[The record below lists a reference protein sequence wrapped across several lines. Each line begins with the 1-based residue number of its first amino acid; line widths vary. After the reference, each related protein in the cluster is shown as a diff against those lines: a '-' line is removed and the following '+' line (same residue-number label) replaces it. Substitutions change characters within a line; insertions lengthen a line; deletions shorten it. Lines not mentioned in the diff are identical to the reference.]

1 MVTPKPPEFPQKS
14 VPDIINRTEE
24 LTRLMQLMP
33 PQNARSSFVLLKAPS
48 GYGKTRLTS
57 RMMDL
62 LRAQGIAAVALEP
75 KIRAKS
81 ATDSVY
87 QGFYIQRCAEALDQ
101 CVRQQVTGATA
112 MTFEAFVKNERVHRM
127 KSLKW
132 SRFLRSM
139 PSYKVVYEVGVELF
153 DRVFN
158 TGEHSMERMLTSDSR
173 EAVDS
178 CARYVRHV
186 VSAMQTVLI
195 VREAQH
201 IDQSSLQLLSELAGP
216 HTSNSAVLEYTL
228 DATGDLNP
236 LYADFL
242 EATPLSEVGWLHI
255 VELVRLSKPH
265 LEELLRQTIS
275 GAGDISGEYYLRWD
289 GNVRSIR
296 QLRFSISIEHA
307 QGGSHLLDL
316 KKGVIEEY
324 QYQFS
329 RLTPTDRMCLC
340 VLFAHGE
347 AIPRSLL
354 RLLLERLNTLA
365 TKGAVDKSLAVL
377 IEAELVVVHPG
388 GSLGLENEDIAEA
401 LRTQKGLAGNLLLA
415 KGALRDYY
423 RRLVNDTEN
432 TSSEVSLAV
441 RQTLRLSVDLGD
453 VATME
458 EVVAQLSSRVS
469 TTTDQSWY
477 VSQIVTAV
485 GGNARLFADQQ
496 DRLLL
501 WAAEMAAEIADFE
514 TARDLLRQVS
524 SKSAFSDVLLCA
536 CLIETGDHEE
546 AARLTGLLCTSAD
559 RDERLSGQLI
569 NLIQLRCSGQIDAA
583 RDLWQTLNSQVD
595 LQKSNMYGYLLRFK
609 ELVADFPDCIDALV
623 SANDWFIGRGLV
635 TSAAYTLLTLASH
648 TARTGDILAAIDSI
662 DNAREL
668 LASTARDQHILS
680 NNEVAVQL
688 LSDAPDAAACCDKL
702 SRAIPCSGDD
712 YSDIVL
718 YTNFAV
724 SASLLERVDLARE
737 AVERALRIARC
748 PKFAD
753 RDVFWGVSFNLRYVD
768 ATLNLDLRAEIA
780 DAFGKLRPHSL
791 QNDYWQFR
799 FGQLASVPARFQYML
814 AKPYHP
820 MFLSHWTLDVDG
832 LRVLRQGYAPALPG
846 SSNPS
851 A

>member
-1 MVTPKPPEFPQKS
+1 MVTPTPPASPQKS
-14 VPDIINRTEE
+14 LPDIINRTEE
-24 LTRLMQLMP
+24 LTRLMRLMP
-33 PQNARSSFVLLKAPS
+33 PQNVRSSFVILRAPS

-57 RMMDL
+57 RLIDL
-62 LRAQGIAAVALEP
+62 LDAQGIVAVALEP
-75 KIRAKS
+75 QIRTKS
-81 ATDSVY
+81 ASDSVY
-87 QGFYIQRCAEALDQ
+87 QGFFIQRCAEALDLW
-101 CVRQQVTGATA
+101 VRKQANGSAT
-112 MTFEAFVKNERVHRM
+112 MTFEAFLKNERVHRM

-132 SRFLRSM
+132 SRFLRSI

-153 DRVFN
+153 DRVFS
-158 TGEHSMERMLTSDSR
+158 TGEYSIDKILTSDSR
-173 EAVDS
+173 EAVDA
-178 CARYVRHV
+178 CARYVKHV
-186 VSAMQTVLI
+186 VGTMQTVLV

-201 IDQSSLQLLSELAGP
+201 IDQSSLQFLSELAGP
-216 HTSNSAVLEYTL
+216 HTSNSAILEYTL
-228 DATGDLNP
+228 DATGNLNP

-265 LEELLRQTIS
+265 LEELLRQTVS

-296 QLRFSISIEHA
+296 QLQFSISIEHT
-307 QGGSHLLDL
+307 QGSTQLLDL

-324 QYQFS
+324 QHQIS
-329 RLTPTDRMCLC
+329 RLAPTDRMCLC
-340 VLFAHGE
+340 VLLAHGE

-354 RLLLERLNTLA
+354 RLLLEKLNTLA
-365 TKGAVDKSLAVL
+365 TKGAVDKSLAAL
-377 IEAELVVVHPG
+377 TDAELVVVHPG

-401 LRTQKGLAGNLLLA
+401 VRTQMGLTGNLLLA

-423 RRLVNDTEN
+423 RHLVNDTQN
-432 TSSEVSLAV
+432 APTEVSLAV
-441 RQTLRLSVDLGD
+441 RQALRLSVDLGD
-453 VATME
+453 MATME
-458 EVVAQLSSRVS
+458 DVVAQLSSRVS

-477 VSQIVTAV
+477 VSQIVVAV
-485 GGNARLFADQQ
+485 GGNAHLFADQQ

-546 AARLTGLLCTSAD
+546 AARLTDALSTSAD
-559 RDERLSGQLI
+559 RDERLAGQLI
-569 NLIQLRCSGQIDAA
+569 NVIQLRCSGQIDAA
-583 RDLWQTLNSQVD
+583 RELWQTLHLQVD

-609 ELVADFPDCIDALV
+609 ELVADFPDCIDDLV
-623 SANDWFIGRGLV
+623 SASDWFMARGLV

-648 TARTGDILAAIDSI
+648 TARTGDIRAASDSI

-680 NNEVAVQL
+680 NNEVAVSL
-688 LSDAPDAAACCDKL
+688 LSDAPNAVVCCDKL

-724 SASLLERVDLARE
+724 SASLLGQVNLASE
-737 AVERALRIARC
+737 AVERALRIARH

-768 ATLNLDLRAEIA
+768 AALNLGLRAKIA
-780 DAFGKLRPHSL
+780 DTFGKLQPHSL

-799 FGQLASVPARFQYML
+799 FGQVASVPERFQYML

-832 LRVLRQGYAPALPG
+832 LRALRQGYAPALPG
-846 SSNPS
+846 SSTPS
-851 A
+851 V